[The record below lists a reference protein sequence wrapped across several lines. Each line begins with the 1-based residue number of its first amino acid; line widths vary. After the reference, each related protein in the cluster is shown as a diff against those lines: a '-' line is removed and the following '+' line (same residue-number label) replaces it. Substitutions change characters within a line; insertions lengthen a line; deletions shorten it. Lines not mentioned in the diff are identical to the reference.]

1 MDLAHA
7 VRRFEKYLDDY
18 DREDD
23 KIRLKITHTYGVME
37 YSKKIAERMELSTE
51 KDGTFHG
58 RSDTGADYRSAP

>member
-7 VRRFEKYLDDY
+7 IRRFEEYLDDY

-37 YSKKIAERMELSTE
+37 YSKK
-51 KDGTFHG
+51 
-58 RSDTGADYRSAP
+58 

>member
-23 KIRLKITHTYGVME
+23 KIRWTTM
-37 YSKKIAERMELSTE
+37 T
-51 KDGTFHG
+51 G
-58 RSDTGADYRSAP
+58 RTIRSV

>member
-51 KDGTFHG
+51 MISEDLS
-58 RSDTGADYRSAP
+58 R